1 MINVFKA
8 GGPWKLG
15 SFDYTVKVVSQSK
28 ARELIKGDWFA
39 TLEEAKPAP
48 KKPAIKKAVSNDNE
62 GPNS

>member
-8 GGPWKLG
+8 GGAWKLG
-15 SFDYTVKVVSQSK
+15 SFEYTVKSVPESK

-48 KKPAIKKAVSNDNE
+48 KKPAIKKAVKDGDQGSD
-62 GPNS
+62 S

>member
-8 GGPWKLG
+8 GGAWKLG
-15 SFDYTVKVVSQSK
+15 SFEYTVKSVTESK

-48 KKPAIKKAVSNDNE
+48 KKPAIKKAASNDNQ
-62 GPNS
+62 GSDS